1 MANTDLVNLIVS
13 TVSSYFTY
21 MLPIIGILAGIS
33 FMVSFLMSVT
43 MGLGRRTFRG

>member
-1 MANTDLVNLIVS
+1 MASSDVVNLIIT
-13 TVSSYFTY
+13 TVASYFTY
-21 MLPIIGILAGIS
+21 MLPVIAILAGIT

>member
-1 MANTDLVNLIVS
+1 MANTDVINTIIGLVQQ
-13 TVSSYFTY
+13 YFVY
-21 MLPIIGILAGIS
+21 MLPIIALLAGIT